1 MTKKEIDALAS
12 TITSL
17 IFEKLE
23 NDARVMN
30 GNPEDWIDELIP
42 DEQQIS
48 ELELLIKYY
57 EQNEDYINA
66 ANAFKTLTSLKNIQK
81 NDK

>member
-30 GNPEDWIDELIP
+30 GNPEDWIDELVT

-48 ELELLIKYY
+48 ELELLIGYY